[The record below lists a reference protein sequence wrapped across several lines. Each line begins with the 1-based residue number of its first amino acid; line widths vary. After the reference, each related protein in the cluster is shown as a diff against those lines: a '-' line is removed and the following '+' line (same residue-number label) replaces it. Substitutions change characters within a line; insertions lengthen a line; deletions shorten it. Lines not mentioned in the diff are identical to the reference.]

1 MNKKIINS
9 KISYLGKLFINFNR
23 SEIAY
28 KNYLKEG
35 GVFLHARILK
45 ECNEFLRHLLIENSY
60 LMGEELRNAALDL
73 ICHYDIWITKWNDLY
88 DKTKPKLDDVFVFE
102 NNHVFPKEAEQKF
115 KEEFIRLKKS

>member
-9 KISYLGKLFINFNR
+9 KISYLGKLYVNFNR

-28 KNYLKEG
+28 KNYLKEDN
-35 GVFLHARILK
+35 VFLHASILK
-45 ECNEFLRHLLIENSY
+45 ECNLLLRNLLLENTHLMEK
-60 LMGEELRNAALDL
+60 ELRNAALDL

-88 DKTKPKLDDVFVFE
+88 DKTKPNLDDVFVFE